1 MTESESL
8 AVDLAAIQQELRE
21 VLPDLKGI
29 ERRLR
34 TIHGRLPAPS
44 DAEMEPEAEDEA
56 DVSTEIRSV
65 IECVLADSLGPAI
78 RDLETVSRYGVK
90 GRGKDGEPGGTA

>member
-1 MTESESL
+1 MTESKSL
-8 AVDLAAIQQELRE
+8 AGDLAAIQEELRE
-21 VLPDLKGI
+21 VLPALKGI
-29 ERRLR
+29 ERRLKA
-34 TIHGRLPAPS
+34 IHGRLPGPS

-78 RDLETVSRYGVK
+78 RDLETASRYGI
-90 GRGKDGEPGGTA
+90 RGKDKDGE

>member
-1 MTESESL
+1 MTESKSL
-8 AVDLAAIQQELRE
+8 ADDLAAIQEELRE

-29 ERRLR
+29 ERRLKA
-34 TIHGRLPAPS
+34 IHGRLPGPS
-44 DAEMEPEAEDEA
+44 NTEREQEAEDEE

-65 IECVLADSLGPAI
+65 IECVLTDSLGPAI

-90 GRGKDGEPGGTA
+90 GRGEERA

>member
-1 MTESESL
+1 MTESKSL
-8 AVDLAAIQQELRE
+8 AVDLAAIQEELRE

-29 ERRLR
+29 DRRLR
-34 TIHGRLPAPS
+34 AIHGRLPGPS
-44 DAEMEPEAEDEA
+44 DAEMESEAEDEA

-65 IECVLADSLGPAI
+65 IECVLTDSLGPAI

-90 GRGKDGEPGGTA
+90 KRGKDGE

>member
-8 AVDLAAIQQELRE
+8 AVDLAAIQEELRE
-21 VLPDLKGI
+21 VLPGLKGI

-34 TIHGRLPAPS
+34 AIHGRLPAPS
-44 DAEMEPEAEDEA
+44 DAEKEQEAEDEE

-65 IECVLADSLGPAI
+65 IECVLTDSLGPAI

-90 GRGKDGEPGGTA
+90 KGGKDGE

>member
-1 MTESESL
+1 MTESKSL
-8 AVDLAAIQQELRE
+8 AVDLAAIQEELRE

-29 ERRLR
+29 DRRLR
-34 TIHGRLPAPS
+34 AIHGRLPAPAH
-44 DAEMEPEAEDEA
+44 AEMEPEAEGEE

-65 IECVLADSLGPAI
+65 IECVLTDSLGPAI

-90 GRGKDGEPGGTA
+90 GRGKDGE

>member
-1 MTESESL
+1 MTESKSL
-8 AVDLAAIQQELRE
+8 AVDLAAIQEELRE

-34 TIHGRLPAPS
+34 AIHGRLPAPS
-44 DAEMEPEAEDEA
+44 DAEMEQEAEDEE

-78 RDLETVSRYGVK
+78 RDLEAASRYGVK
-90 GRGKDGEPGGTA
+90 GRGKDGE